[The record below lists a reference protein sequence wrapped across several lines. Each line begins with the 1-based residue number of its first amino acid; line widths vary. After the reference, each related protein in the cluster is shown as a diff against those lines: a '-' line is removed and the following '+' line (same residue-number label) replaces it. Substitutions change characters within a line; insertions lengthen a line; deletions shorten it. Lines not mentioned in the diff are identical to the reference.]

1 MTRRRPHSD
10 SRIGRALELLDGC
23 GDISPDELNRLLNS
37 LCDTKQQ
44 RVLLRSEL
52 MKRGFIEHVI
62 RLSEKFHSL
71 QAWGQS

>member
-23 GDISPDELNRLLNS
+23 GDISPDELNRRLNAV
-37 LCDTKQQ
+37 CETKQQ

-52 MKRGFIEHVI
+52 VKRGFIEQFI
-62 RLSEKFHSL
+62 RVSEKFRSL
-71 QAWGQS
+71 KAWGQQ